1 MTTNI
6 INLLKLFLSNNSL
19 LRILQ
24 IYNCL
29 NIKLGGLNLEFGAIE
44 NKNKTFSNFF
54 KGKNKFEYTNITA
67 NKKLNIFYSDL
78 TKKLKIKKHK

>member
-1 MTTNI
+1 MTTNL

-29 NIKLGGLNLEFGAIE
+29 NLKLDGLSLEFGAIE

-54 KGKNKFEYTNITA
+54 KGMSKFEYTRHLSN
-67 NKKLNIFYSDL
+67 N
-78 TKKLKIKKHK
+78 